1 MELASAV
8 GEASVSVSQR
18 CMAAMAPALT
28 EAATEAHRR
37 FKLATPSSSLSPSG
51 TTDTDNSNSINNS
64 TRRKAF
70 ADDHSLDFH
79 NNAGKEDQCKLLS
92 PRCCFDGGSRPPPPP
107 ESVKLQGSLS
117 KHGVIK
123 THTVLSHSLLEAGV
137 LGSDLIDGQVAVE
150 FSPKLIKTMNAGNSY
165 PSLPPSPE
173 PPVNGLAKK
182 SAGSLHLDHDLNV
195 AKPGG
200 KTVSSGLPAIGS
212 SQTEDIRKLSSIMS
226 CNVTKTDVAVEPR
239 KFKQLNTVDEDLHK
253 SEFARHLVFGENGIA
268 NTKVMSSP
276 EISGG
281 ISGNADAPSG
291 LSPSKMNTCNIL
303 DTEVHS
309 RTLMAQ
315 TRQSEIRR
323 RAYRLRKRLEVVQV
337 KQVERHVQQQLGG
350 FVEKTAHHFPPLD
363 CLRRQDGSLQNN
375 YGCKSSSISWKGN
388 KSASETLVNFFK
400 SSSMTKGLEKFISSS
415 DSKLRFSENAF
426 DSDVTES
433 SSGGESDIEEESKTK
448 AETKQYLAPLRQCSE
463 WRWAIERA
471 SIVSRWNWL
480 QAHVSDLEYRIR
492 QQTDIYRQIRA
503 NKGSIVLGD
512 VPPSEDT
519 SQLPVSCSGRAEC
532 PSLIDPKAH
541 SAGGNLDMSV
551 HGRSSLP
558 RVVGKQVIP
567 PVHPKE
573 NVTSSAPIESAPTKP
588 CCHSRPVNGVV
599 NSVHSLL
606 PDNNSADNL
615 DAEERLNKKQR
626 LNSLPVPL
634 NTTCTAARVR
644 PVLTCKKRR
653 LIRPSTMQPL
663 NQKNQHPLIVKCN
676 CNVTTSCIMCSSK
689 NPEAREDQYNMPMSE
704 RLALLDA
711 CLHPVLSFCDDI
723 PLNMHLQPVLKGYSQ
738 NKSLDKNKK
747 LLLKHKGFSVA
758 SLSDPSRRMQQ
769 KLTNSILAS
778 AKYTY
783 NKNRTEKTQHFDD
796 LLSVSKFE
804 NANVQDRFLNKR
816 RHRDSSSE
824 VMEARRALSDMG
836 SSYGSTH
843 TSTHGSLLRRLSSSE
858 SSASSMT
865 NANTMASTLQA
876 LRKRRGESSFD
887 INNIVIPMSVAATTR
902 VEKLQYKEILTPS
915 WRVMDLKPDA
925 TNHRLCAEEQEEM
938 EDLSDAAFSSRHA
951 QYEEFERSR
960 WTTWLASPASA
971 QRRGSRSYKSTDEN
985 LTPLPASDVS
995 YHSLGD
1001 LTVSGS
1007 PCSPYPPIVNTDMHY
1022 SFLSQENVGQSSN
1035 EDTRCSTPD
1044 IGYEEEAIH
1053 PWEKRTF
1060 PLTCDPGTE
1069 RECRAATVHRQT
1081 RNSRRSSGGSN
1092 QGSREL
1098 ESGGLATVQHDDT
1111 QRHSTSLRLTHR

>member
-1 MELASAV
+1 
-8 GEASVSVSQR
+8 
-18 CMAAMAPALT
+18 MAAMAPALT

-51 TTDTDNSNSINNS
+51 TTDTDNNSINNS
-64 TRRKAF
+64 ARRKAF
-70 ADDHSLDFH
+70 AEDHSLDFR
-79 NNAGKEDQCKLLS
+79 NNTGKEDQCKLLT
-92 PRCCFDGGSRPPPPP
+92 PRCCFDGGSRPLPPP

-195 AKPGG
+195 GKPGG

-212 SQTEDIRKLSSIMS
+212 SQTEDMSKLSIMS
-226 CNVTKTDVAVEPR
+226 CKVTKTDVAGEPR
-239 KFKQLNTVDEDLHK
+239 KFKHLNTVDEDIPK
-253 SEFARHLVFGENGIA
+253 SEFARHLEFGENGTA

-281 ISGNADAPSG
+281 ISGNADAPSD

-350 FVEKTAHHFPPLD
+350 FVEKATHHFPPLD
-363 CLRRQDGSLQNN
+363 CLKRQDGSLQNN
-375 YGCKSSSISWKGN
+375 YGCKSSSISWKGD
-388 KSASETLVNFFK
+388 KSASETLENFFK
-400 SSSMTKGLEKFISSS
+400 SSSVTKGLEKFISSS

-471 SIVSRWNWL
+471 AIVSRWNWL

-503 NKGSIVLGD
+503 NKGSVVLGD

-519 SQLPVSCSGRAEC
+519 SQLPVSSPGRAEC
-532 PSLIDPKAH
+532 PSLIVR

-558 RVVGKQVIP
+558 KLVGKQVIP

-573 NVTSSAPIESAPTKP
+573 NVTSSAPIESAPTKA

-599 NSVHSLL
+599 NSVRSLL

-653 LIRPSTMQPL
+653 LLRPSNMQPL
-663 NQKNQHPLIVKCN
+663 NQKNLHPLLVKCN
-676 CNVTTSCIMCSSK
+676 CNVTTSCIMCGSK
-689 NPEAREDQYNMPMSE
+689 NRETREDQYNMPMSE

-738 NKSLDKNKK
+738 NKSLDKNKASKK

-758 SLSDPSRRMQQ
+758 SLSEPSRRVQQ

-783 NKNRTEKTQHFDD
+783 NKNRTEKTRHFDD

-804 NANVQDRFLNKR
+804 SANVQDRFLNKR

-824 VMEARRALSDMG
+824 VVEARQALSDMG
-836 SSYGSTH
+836 STYGSALSCH
-843 TSTHGSLLRRLSSSE
+843 TSTHGSLLRQLSSSE

-865 NANTMASTLQA
+865 NTNTMASTLQA

-887 INNIVIPMSVAATTR
+887 INNIVIPMSIAATTR

-915 WRVMDLKPDA
+915 WRVMDLKPDS
-925 TNHRLCAEEQEEM
+925 TNHRLCTEEQEEM

-960 WTTWLASPASA
+960 WTTWLASPVSA
-971 QRRGSRSYKSTDEN
+971 QRRGSRSYKSTDEH
-985 LTPLPASDVS
+985 LTPQPASPDVS

-1007 PCSPYPPIVNTDMHY
+1007 PCSPYPPTVNQDMRY
-1022 SFLSQENVGQSSN
+1022 SPLSQDY
-1035 EDTRCSTPD
+1035 EDTRCSSPD
-1044 IGYEEEAIH
+1044 IGHEEETIH

-1092 QGSREL
+1092 RGSREL
-1098 ESGGLATVQHDDT
+1098 ESDELATVQHDDT
-1111 QRHSTSLRLTHR
+1111 QRHSISLRLTHR

>member
-1 MELASAV
+1 
-8 GEASVSVSQR
+8 
-18 CMAAMAPALT
+18 MAAMAPALT

-64 TRRKAF
+64 AKRKAF
-70 ADDHSLDFH
+70 AEDHSLDFR
-79 NNAGKEDQCKLLS
+79 NNSRKEDQCKLLS
-92 PRCCFDGGSRPPPPP
+92 PRCCFDGGSRPPPP

-117 KHGVIK
+117 KHGIIK
-123 THTVLSHSLLEAGV
+123 SHTVLSHSLLEASV

-182 SAGSLHLDHDLNV
+182 SAGNPHSDYDLNV
-195 AKPGG
+195 AKTGR
-200 KTVSSGLPAIGS
+200 KTGS
-212 SQTEDIRKLSSIMS
+212 SQAEDFNKLVSIMS
-226 CNVTKTDVAVEPR
+226 SKITKEDVAGEPR
-239 KFKQLNTVDEDLHK
+239 NFKQLSTVDEDLQA
-253 SEFARHLVFGENGIA
+253 SEFARHLELGEKGIE

-276 EISGG
+276 EVSDG
-281 ISGNADAPSG
+281 ISGSTDSARD
-291 LSPSKMNTCNIL
+291 LSASEVNTLNIL

-309 RTLMAQ
+309 RTLLAQ

-323 RAYRLRKRLEVVQV
+323 RAYRLKKRLEVVQV

-350 FVEKTAHHFPPLD
+350 FVEKTLHHLPPLD
-363 CLRRQDGSLQNN
+363 CLKGQDGSLQNDLV
-375 YGCKSSSISWKGN
+375 YGCKSSSISWKGD
-388 KSASETLVNFFK
+388 KSASETLENFFK
-400 SSSMTKGLEKFISSS
+400 SSSVTKGLEKFISSS

-448 AETKQYLAPLRQCSE
+448 VETKQYLAPSRQCSE

-471 SIVSRWNWL
+471 AIVSRWNWL

-503 NKGSIVLGD
+503 NKGSVVLGD
-512 VPPSEDT
+512 VPPLEDL
-519 SQLPVSCSGRAEC
+519 SQLPVCSPDRAEC
-532 PSLIDPKAH
+532 PSLIELKAH
-541 SAGGNLDMSV
+541 GTGGNVEMSV
-551 HGRSSLP
+551 YGRSSLP
-558 RVVGKQVIP
+558 RIAGKQVIP
-567 PVHPKE
+567 PVHPIE
-573 NVTSSAPIESAPTKP
+573 NVTSSTPAESTPTKA

-606 PDNNSADNL
+606 PDSNSADSS

-626 LNSLPVPL
+626 LNALPVSL

-644 PVLTCKKRR
+644 PLLTCKKRR
-653 LIRPSTMQPL
+653 LIRPNNIQPL
-663 NQKNQHPLIVKCN
+663 NQKNQYPLTVKCN
-676 CNVTTSCIMCSSK
+676 CNVTTSCIMCGSK
-689 NPEAREDQYNMPMSE
+689 NSESQENQYNMPMSE

-723 PLNMHLQPVLKGYSQ
+723 PLNMHLQPVLKGYPQ
-738 NKSLDKNKK
+738 NKSLDKSKASKK
-747 LLLKHKGFSVA
+747 LLLKHKGLSAVC
-758 SLSDPSRRMQQ
+758 LSDPTRRAQQ

-778 AKYTY
+778 AKYVY
-783 NKNRTEKTQHFDD
+783 NKNRTEKTLKQHFDD

-804 NANVQDRFLNKR
+804 NANVQERFLNKR
-816 RHRDSSSE
+816 RQREPSSE
-824 VMEARRALSDMG
+824 VMEARPALSDMG
-836 SSYGSTH
+836 SPYGSTDSCH
-843 TSTHGSLLRRLSSSE
+843 TSSHGSLLRQLSSSE
-858 SSASSMT
+858 SSAPSMT
-865 NANTMASTLQA
+865 NTHTVASTLQA
-876 LRKRRGESSFD
+876 IRKRRGESSFD

-915 WRVMDLKPDA
+915 WRVMDLKADL
-925 TNHRLCAEEQEEM
+925 TNNRFSEEEHEEM
-938 EDLSDAAFSSRHA
+938 EDLSDAAFSSRHTK
-951 QYEEFERSR
+951 YEEFERSR
-960 WTTWLASPASA
+960 WTTWLASPVSA
-971 QRRGSRSYKSTDEN
+971 QRRGSRSYKSTDEHS
-985 LTPLPASDVS
+985 TPQPVSPDVN

-1001 LTVSGS
+1001 LTLSGS
-1007 PCSPYPPIVNTDMHY
+1007 PSSPSAPPVNPDTNY
-1022 SFLSQENVGQSSN
+1022 SPLSQEHVARISS

-1044 IGYEEEAIH
+1044 IGHEEQTIQ

-1060 PLTCDPGTE
+1060 PLAYDPGTE
-1069 RECRAATVHRQT
+1069 RESRAATGHRQT

-1092 QGSREL
+1092 RGSREL
-1098 ESGGLATVQHDDT
+1098 ESGGLATVQRDDK
-1111 QRHSTSLRLTHR
+1111 QRHSVSLRLSHR